1 MSETVARRK
10 QRHYSIALK
19 RRAVAA
25 IARYGS
31 VNAAAAALD
40 IPRKTLAHWLHSG
53 EFGSV
58 LPAAGDASLRN
69 ASSITTVAQSESGT
83 DAVATLTLQ
92 AARYRLYQQA
102 LRNLDLIEQ
111 AQDALEHKILAG
123 APNANHTAIALGILM
138 QRTLDI
144 IGGSKALGISD
155 DDATRVQQKLAALS
169 DAQLDAII
177 AGLSA
182 EADSLSQA
190 ADMAEADSRAEANNM
205 DAADSLTE
213 PTDV

>member
-1 MSETVARRK
+1 
-10 QRHYSIALK
+10 
-19 RRAVAA
+19 
-25 IARYGS
+25 
-31 VNAAAAALD
+31 
-40 IPRKTLAHWLHSG
+40 
-53 EFGSV
+53 
-58 LPAAGDASLRN
+58 
-69 ASSITTVAQSESGT
+69 
-83 DAVATLTLQ
+83 
-92 AARYRLYQQA
+92 
-102 LRNLDLIEQ
+102 LIEQ
-111 AQDALEHKILAG
+111 AQDALEHKILTG
-123 APNANHTAIALGILM
+123 APTANHTAIALGILM

-155 DDATRVQQKLAALS
+155 DAATRVQHKLAALS